1 MPERE
6 EMKRMRGECGK
17 CGFNFETP
25 AGENDAVSTLQHHYE
40 RMHKQEYPQG
50 ISREEALRHIRE
62 AE

>member
-1 MPERE
+1 
-6 EMKRMRGECGK
+6 MKRMRGECGK

-40 RMHKQEYPQG
+40 RMHKQEYPRG